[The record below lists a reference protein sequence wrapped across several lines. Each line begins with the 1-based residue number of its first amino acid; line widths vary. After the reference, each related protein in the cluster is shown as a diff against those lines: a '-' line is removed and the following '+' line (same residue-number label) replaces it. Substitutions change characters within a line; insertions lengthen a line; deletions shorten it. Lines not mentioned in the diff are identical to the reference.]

1 MNQIVTAPIF
11 QINIHKYSVT
21 NWEEKKPK
29 LLQLLDFSS
38 DDVLQSEVSVHTD
51 YYTQRGNPSYFDEWI
66 NILKDDFNNI
76 FNQGHIIAPVPDNC
90 GDDREHLLCTPKEQ
104 QWQLWSQSYNEGQY
118 HSVHNHGIGFISC
131 CLYVEF
137 DKTVHKA
144 TKFYSPFLDP
154 MTGFS
159 QESIPEVD
167 EGDILLFPST
177 LLHEATINTSNVKRT
192 VMAFNIPLK

>member
-1 MNQIVTAPIF
+1 MNLIATAPIF
-11 QINIHKYSVT
+11 QLNIHKYSIT

-29 LLQLLDFSS
+29 LLELLDFSN
-38 DDVLQSEVSVHTD
+38 DDVLQSEVQSDFFTGK
-51 YYTQRGNPSYFDEWI
+51 GNPSYFDEWI
-66 NILKDDFNNI
+66 NILKDDFNDI
-76 FNQGHIIAPVPDNC
+76 FNQGHVIAPLPVATVDTN
-90 GDDREHLLCTPKEQ
+90 REHLLCTPKQQ

-137 DKTVHKA
+137 DKNVHKA

-159 QESIPEVD
+159 QETIPEVD

-177 LLHEATINTSNVKRT
+177 LLHEATINTSKVKRT
-192 VMAFNIPLK
+192 VMAFNIPLR

>member
-1 MNQIVTAPIF
+1 MNLIATAPIF
-11 QINIHKYSVT
+11 QLNIHKYSIT
-21 NWEEKKPK
+21 NWEEKNPK
-29 LLQLLDFSS
+29 LLELLDFSN
-38 DDVLQSEVSVHTD
+38 DDVLQSEVQSDFFTGK
-51 YYTQRGNPSYFDEWI
+51 GNPSYFDEWI
-66 NILKDDFNNI
+66 NILKDDFNDI
-76 FNQGHIIAPVPDNC
+76 FNQGHVIAPLPVATVDTN
-90 GDDREHLLCTPKEQ
+90 REHLLCTPKQQ

-137 DKTVHKA
+137 DKNVHKA

-159 QESIPEVD
+159 QETIPEVD

-177 LLHEATINTSNVKRT
+177 LLHEATINTSKVKRT
-192 VMAFNIPLK
+192 VMAFNIPLR

>member
-1 MNQIVTAPIF
+1 MNLIATAPIF
-11 QINIHKYSVT
+11 QLNIHKYSIT

-29 LLQLLDFSS
+29 LLELLDFSN
-38 DDVLQSEVSVHTD
+38 DDVLQSEVQSD
-51 YYTQRGNPSYFDEWI
+51 FFRGKGSPDYFDDWI
-66 NILKDDFNNI
+66 NILKDDFNDI
-76 FNQGHIIAPVPDNC
+76 FNQGHVIAPLPVNNVDS
-90 GDDREHLLCTPKEQ
+90 REHLLCTPKQQ

-137 DKTVHKA
+137 DKNVHKA

-159 QESIPEVD
+159 QETIPEVD

-177 LLHEATINTSNVKRT
+177 LLHEATINTSKVKRT
-192 VMAFNIPLK
+192 VMAFNIPLR

>member
-1 MNQIVTAPIF
+1 MNLIATAPIF
-11 QINIHKYSVT
+11 QLNIYKYSVT

-38 DDVLQSEVSVHTD
+38 DDVLQSEVQSDFFTGK
-51 YYTQRGNPSYFDEWI
+51 GNPDYFDDWI
-66 NILKDDFNNI
+66 NILKDDFNDI
-76 FNQGHIIAPVPDNC
+76 FNQGHVIAPLPVNSVHS
-90 GDDREHLLCTPKEQ
+90 REHLLCTPKEQ